1 MFDGKKKILFHLY
14 KDRYKIYKK
23 KKFKSFVFF
32 PIYLLKYWGIR
43 KSEDQIM
50 LLLAVIAEFYINL
63 FLPFIHELDSDW
75 LTLDF

>member
-1 MFDGKKKILFHLY
+1 MAKKKSYFIY
-14 KDRYKIYKK
+14 IKTGTKIYKK

-50 LLLAVIAEFYINL
+50 LLLAVIDEFYINL